1 MRPNRKIK
9 IVLLLLIIVLI
20 GVTIGWFLSKHP
32 YIFSTKKPAD
42 YYTESQKLIVEQN
55 YEEAIK
61 LLEEGT
67 KKYPKDLKLK
77 TQLAQAYFDAKK
89 YDEAIKEYE
98 KVNQKEQN
106 ATSINNLA
114 NVYRDKGDIAKAKEL
129 YQEAIKLDP
138 KSSSP
143 YLNLSSILNAEGNFS
158 ESISL
163 LEEGRKAQ
171 NSVSII
177 YALASTYIKNGDKT
191 MAKNILKDWL
201 ANNPDDQQ
209 AKAILKGIK

>member
-1 MRPNRKIK
+1 MGSVVGWLFAK
-9 IVLLLLIIVLI
+9 
-20 GVTIGWFLSKHP
+20 GVHKF
-32 YIFSTKKPAD
+32 YAKKPLD
-42 YYTESQKLIVEQN
+42 YNQESQRLLNDHKYQ
-55 YEEAIK
+55 EAAK

-67 KKYPKDLKLK
+67 KKYPKDSKLK

-143 YLNLSSILNAEGNFS
+143 YLNLSSILNAERNFS